1 MARAG
6 FLSFPMHLLD
16 LLESHAPL
24 QKIAFKAQ
32 TKSLKNAVRIENAP
46 PSSWAPLVAMLARK
60 TEKTIVLVCPTSESG
75 ENVLLDLTTLQ
86 EEDRAPLYFPSPDRA
101 LLDEDDDKSAT
112 QDRLA
117 VLDALHREKSVLVVT
132 SATALAHPTLPV
144 KELVQGYDELVNGQK
159 LQRDDFV
166 LHLAEA
172 GYERVEEVEAPGQ
185 FALRGGIVDFYPP
198 AGGVPVR
205 LELWGDEVDSLR
217 SFDLESQRST
227 GKLPSVRLTPPRE
240 LYLSATKGKEIA
252 AQVKEALA
260 ERLHELRVFPEDARQ
275 LKEKTEREIDHLEAG
290 AYFRGLERYRGLL
303 YPQHPTLFDHLPADA
318 LVVYAD
324 PDRSASQTA
333 RLLEENAAFHAD
345 DVLSLPPSLCD
356 WNELLRRGAN
366 WTRLELRASGDESA
380 DIDLDAHTPPAFG
393 GNLPQLG
400 QFLRDTQFKGDIL
413 VCATSHARRVREIL
427 ADQKVGRVALI
438 DELAHAE
445 GGQVL
450 VLPRR
455 LTGGFRWGNATV
467 LCDVEMFG
475 WQTFQPRVSSR
486 GKKKK
491 NAVGKF
497 SQESSPLGRLN
508 DLQPGDYVV
517 HINHGIA
524 RYGGIVQRELAGA
537 VNEYLALEYDGQ
549 DRLFVPVGQLDR
561 IQKYLGS
568 DASVPSLTPL
578 KGGAWE
584 KAKAKAREEAIK
596 AAQEL
601 AVLYAARE
609 KAQKK
614 PFAPD
619 SMWQRE
625 MESSFPFEETPSQLQ
640 AIKDAKADMERA
652 RPMDR
657 LVCGD
662 VGFGKT
668 EVAVRAAFKAAQDGR
683 QVAVLVPTTVLAQQH
698 FQTFSERMSAYPV
711 RLEVVSR
718 FKTATEIKRVL
729 ESLKNGSVDIVVGTH
744 RLIQPDVEFHDLGLV
759 VVDEEQR
766 FGVLQKERLKELR
779 AEVDILTMSATPIPR
794 TLQLALGGLRE
805 ISLITDPPQGR
816 LPVRTYVMQIKDGVL
831 KAAIERELEREGQVF
846 YVHNRIETIGLV
858 AEKIQKLVP
867 NARIGVG
874 HGQMGDE
881 ELEQVFLDFINHRTD
896 VLLATT
902 IIENGI
908 DLANANT
915 IICDSA
921 ERLGLSQ
928 MYQLRGRVG
937 RSPRQAYAYFF
948 HGSRGKLPRDAED
961 RFAALQEN
969 TDLGAGFRIAMR
981 DLEIRGAGD
990 VLGLKQSGTI
1000 AAVGME
1006 LYSQFLSEAVA
1017 KSRGERVRHAR
1028 VEELPEAD
1036 LPVPALLP
1044 ESFVKDDAERLR
1056 LYRQMASVRSLDDV
1070 TAIQEELRDRFG
1082 TLPPPAFN
1090 LLRTLKIRIDL
1101 LRARLRSITKSP
1113 DEILIRLQPGDS
1125 FAPEDLK
1132 AVERAVKEKDAR
1144 SEQHISLRKLE
1155 GLAIKTRTLGA
1166 PQMLRLVE
1174 ILVEALADEREKRL
1188 GK

>member
-1 MARAG
+1 
-6 FLSFPMHLLD
+6 MHLLD

-24 QKIAFKAQ
+24 QKITFKAQ
-32 TKSLKNAVRIENAP
+32 AKPLKNALRVENAP
-46 PSSWAPLVAMLARK
+46 PTSWAPLVALLSRK
-60 TEKTIVLVCPTSESG
+60 TEKPVVLVCPTSESG
-75 ENVLLDLTTLQ
+75 ENVLLDLTTLRS
-86 EEDRAPLYFPSPDRA
+86 EDEAPLYFPAPDRA
-101 LLDEDDDKSAT
+101 LLDEDDDRNAT

-117 VLDALHREKSVLVVT
+117 VLDALHREKGVLIVT

-144 KELVQGYDELVNGQK
+144 KELVQGYDELKSGQK

-185 FALRGGIVDFYPP
+185 FAIRGGIVDFYPP

-227 GKLPSVRLTPPRE
+227 GKLPSIRLTPPRE

-252 AQVKEALA
+252 GQVKQALA
-260 ERLHELRVFPEDARQ
+260 ERLHQLRAFPEDARQ

-303 YPQHPTLFDHLPADA
+303 YPQHPTLFDHLPEDT
-318 LVVYAD
+318 LVVFAD
-324 PDRSASQTA
+324 PDRSTSQIA

-345 DVLSLPPSLCD
+345 DVLALPPSLCSWD
-356 WNELLRRGAN
+356 ELNRRSAK
-366 WTRLELRASGDESA
+366 WTRFELRASGDESA
-380 DIDLDAHTPPAFG
+380 DFDLDAHTPPAFA

-400 QFLRDTQFKGDIL
+400 QHIRDTQFKGDIL

-427 ADQKVGRVALI
+427 ADQKIGKVALI
-438 DELAHAE
+438 DELPKAE

-450 VLPRR
+450 VLPHR
-455 LTGGFRWGNATV
+455 LTGGFRWGTVSV

-475 WQTFQPRVSSR
+475 WQTFQPRVSTRSK
-486 GKKKK
+486 KKKK
-491 NAVGKF
+491 NALGKF
-497 SQESSPLGRLN
+497 SSESSPLGRLN
-508 DLQPGDYVV
+508 DLNPGDYVV

-524 RYGGIVQRELAGA
+524 RYGGVVQRELGGG
-537 VNEYLALEYDGQ
+537 VNEYLALEYEGQ
-549 DRLFVPVGQLDR
+549 DRLYVPVGQLDR

-578 KGGAWE
+578 RGGAWE

-601 AVLYAARE
+601 AVLYATRE

-625 MESSFPFEETPSQLQ
+625 MESSFPFEETASQLQ
-640 AIKDAKADMERA
+640 AIKDAKSDMEKP

-668 EVAVRAAFKAAQDGR
+668 EVAIRAAFKAAQDGR

-729 ESLKNGSVDIVVGTH
+729 ESLKNGAVDIVVGTH

-779 AEVDILTMSATPIPR
+779 AEVDILSMSATPIPR

-805 ISLITDPPQGR
+805 ISLITDAPQGR
-816 LPVRTYVMQIKDGVL
+816 LPVRTYVMQLKDAVL
-831 KAAIERELEREGQVF
+831 KAAVERELEREGQVY
-846 YVHNRIETIGLV
+846 YVHNRIETISLV
-858 AEKIQKLVP
+858 AERLQKLVP

-915 IICDSA
+915 IICDNA

-1044 ESFVKDDAERLR
+1044 DTYVKDDAERLR
-1056 LYRQMASVRSLDDV
+1056 LYRQMASARSLDDV

-1082 TLPPPAFN
+1082 ALPPAAFN
-1090 LLRTLKIRIDL
+1090 LLRTLKIRIGL
-1101 LRARLRSITKSP
+1101 LRARLRSITKTP
-1113 DEILIRLQPGDS
+1113 DEVLLRLQPGDS

-1155 GLAIKTRTLGA
+1155 GLAVKTRTLGA

>member
-1 MARAG
+1 LR
-6 FLSFPMHLLD
+6 
-16 LLESHAPL
+16 
-24 QKIAFKAQ
+24 
-32 TKSLKNAVRIENAP
+32 
-46 PSSWAPLVAMLARK
+46 
-60 TEKTIVLVCPTSESG
+60 SED
-75 ENVLLDLTTLQ
+75 E
-86 EEDRAPLYFPSPDRA
+86 APLYFPAPDRA
-101 LLDEDDDKSAT
+101 LLDDDDDRNAT

-117 VLDALHREKSVLVVT
+117 VLDALHREKGVLIVT

-144 KELVQGYDELVNGQK
+144 KELVQGYDELKSGQK

-172 GYERVEEVEAPGQ
+172 GYERVEEVEVPGQ
-185 FALRGGIVDFYPP
+185 FAIRGGIVDFYPP

-227 GKLPSVRLTPPRE
+227 GKLPSIRLTPPRE

-252 AQVKEALA
+252 AQIKQALA
-260 ERLHELRVFPEDARQ
+260 ERLHQLRAFPEDARQ

-303 YPQHPTLFDHLPADA
+303 YPQHPTLFDHLPEDT
-318 LVVYAD
+318 LVVFAD
-324 PDRSASQTA
+324 PDRSASQIA

-345 DVLSLPPSLCD
+345 DVLALPPSLCSWD
-356 WNELLRRGAN
+356 ELNRRSAK
-366 WTRLELRASGDESA
+366 WTRIELRASGDEAA
-380 DIDLDAHTPPAFG
+380 DVDLDAHTPPAFA

-400 QFLRDTQFKGDIL
+400 EYLRDTQFKGDIL

-427 ADQKVGRVALI
+427 ADQKIGKVALI
-438 DELAHAE
+438 DELPKAE

-450 VLPRR
+450 VLPHR
-455 LTGGFRWGNATV
+455 LTGGFRWGTV
-467 LCDVEMFG
+467 SILCDVEMFG
-475 WQTFQPRVSSR
+475 WQTFQPRVSTRSK
-486 GKKKK
+486 KKKK
-491 NAVGKF
+491 NALGKF
-497 SQESSPLGRLN
+497 SSESSPLGRLN
-508 DLQPGDYVV
+508 DLNPGDYVV

-524 RYGGIVQRELAGA
+524 RYGGVVQRELGGG
-537 VNEYLALEYDGQ
+537 VNEYLALEYEGQ
-549 DRLFVPVGQLDR
+549 DRLYVPVGQLDR

-578 KGGAWE
+578 RGGAWE
-584 KAKAKAREEAIK
+584 KAKQKAKEEAIK

-601 AVLYAARE
+601 AVLYATRE

-625 MESSFPFEETPSQLQ
+625 MESSFPFEETASQLQ
-640 AIKDAKADMERA
+640 AIKDAKSDMEKA

-668 EVAVRAAFKAAQDGR
+668 EVAIRAAFKAAQDGR

-729 ESLKNGSVDIVVGTH
+729 ESLKNGAVDIVVGTH

-779 AEVDILTMSATPIPR
+779 AEVDILSMSATPIPR

-816 LPVRTYVMQIKDGVL
+816 LPVRTYVMQLKDAVL
-831 KAAIERELEREGQVF
+831 KAAVERELEREGQVY
-846 YVHNRIETIGLV
+846 YVHNRIESISLV
-858 AEKIQKLVP
+858 AERLQKLVP

-915 IICDSA
+915 IICDNA

-1006 LYSQFLSEAVA
+1006 LYSQYLSEAVA
-1017 KSRGERVRHAR
+1017 KSRGERVRHAK
-1028 VEELPEAD
+1028 VEELPDAD

-1044 ESFVKDDAERLR
+1044 DTYVKDDAERLR
-1056 LYRQMASVRSLDDV
+1056 LYRQMANARSLDDV

-1082 TLPPPAFN
+1082 ALPPAAFN
-1090 LLRTLKIRIDL
+1090 LLRTLKIRIGL
-1101 LRARLRSITKSP
+1101 LRARLRSITKTP
-1113 DEILIRLQPGDS
+1113 DEVLLRLQPGDS
-1125 FAPEDLK
+1125 FAPGDLK

-1155 GLAIKTRTLGA
+1155 GLAVKTRTLGA

-1188 GK
+1188 SK

>member
-1 MARAG
+1 
-6 FLSFPMHLLD
+6 MHLLD
-16 LLESHAPL
+16 LLDSYAPF
-24 QKIAFKAQ
+24 QKLVFKAQ
-32 TKSLKNAVRIENAP
+32 AKALAAPVRIENAP
-46 PSSWAPLVAMLARK
+46 PTSWAPLAALLARR
-60 TEKTIVLVCPTSESG
+60 TEKTVVLVCPTSEAG
-75 ENVLLDLTTLQ
+75 ENALLDLTTLRG
-86 EEDRAPLYFPSPDRA
+86 EDDAPLYFPAPDRA
-101 LLDEDDDKSAT
+101 LLDEDDDRNAT
-112 QDRLA
+112 QERLA
-117 VLDALHREKSVLVVT
+117 VLDALHRQSGVIVVT
-132 SATALAHPTLPV
+132 TATALAHPTLPL
-144 KELVQGYDELVNGQK
+144 KELVQGYDELKTGQK
-159 LQRDDFV
+159 LGRDDFI

-198 AGGVPVR
+198 AGGVPIR
-205 LELWGDEVDSLR
+205 LELWGDEIDSLR

-227 GKLPSVRLTPPRE
+227 GKLPSIRLTPPRE
-240 LYLSATKGKEIA
+240 LFLSVAKGREIA
-252 AQVKEALA
+252 AQLKTALA
-260 ERLHELRVFPEDARQ
+260 EQLPRLSAFPDDARQ
-275 LKEKTEREIDHLEAG
+275 LKERTEIEIGRLEHG
-290 AYFRGLERYRGLL
+290 TYFRGVERYRGLL
-303 YPQHPTLFDHLPADA
+303 YPQHPTLFDHLPPDA
-318 LVVYAD
+318 LVVFAD
-324 PDRSASQTA
+324 PDRGASQTA

-345 DVLSLPPSLCD
+345 DVLPLPPSLCD
-356 WNELLRRGAN
+356 WNELRTRAGK
-366 WTRLELRASGDESA
+366 WTRLELRASADEDA
-380 DIDLDAHTPPAFG
+380 DFDLDAHAPPAFA

-400 QFLRDTQFKGDIL
+400 NYLREAQFKGDVL

-427 ADQKVGRVALI
+427 ADQKIGKVALI
-438 DELAHAE
+438 DELPKAE

-450 VLPRR
+450 VLPHR
-455 LTGGFRWGNATV
+455 LTGGFRWGGVAV

-475 WQTFQPRVSSR
+475 WQTFQPRVSTR
-486 GKKKK
+486 NRKKKG
-491 NAVGKF
+491 AGTKF
-497 SQESSPLGRLN
+497 SAESSPLARFG
-508 DLQPGDYVV
+508 DLIVGDYVV

-524 RYGGIVQRELAGA
+524 RYGGVVQRELGGA
-537 VNEYLALEYDGQ
+537 VNEYLALEYEGQ
-549 DRLFVPVGQLDR
+549 DRLYVPVAQLDR

-568 DASVPSLTPL
+568 DAAVPALTPL
-578 KGGAWE
+578 KGGVWE
-584 KAKAKAREEAIK
+584 RAKAKAKEEAVK
-596 AAQEL
+596 AAQDL

-609 KAQKK
+609 KAHKK

-640 AIKDAKADMERA
+640 AIKDAKADMEQP

-668 EVAVRAAFKAAQDGR
+668 EVAVRAAFKAVQDGR

-698 FQTFSERMSAYPV
+698 FQTFSERMGAYPV

-729 ESLKNGSVDIVVGTH
+729 ESLESGAVDIVVGTH
-744 RLIQPDVEFHDLGLV
+744 RLIQPDVRFHDLGLV

-816 LPVRTYVMQIKDGVL
+816 LPIRTYVMAMKDGVL

-846 YVHNRIETIGLV
+846 LVHNRIETIGQI
-858 AEKIQKLVP
+858 AEKVQKLVP
-867 NARIGVG
+867 NARISVG

-896 VLLATT
+896 VLIATT

-908 DLANANT
+908 DLPNANT
-915 IICDSA
+915 IICDGA
-921 ERLGLSQ
+921 DRLGLSQ

-937 RSPRQAYAYFF
+937 RSQRQAYAYFF
-948 HGSRGKLPRDAED
+948 HGSRGRLPKDAED
-961 RFAALQEN
+961 RFAAIQEN

-1017 KSRGERVRHAR
+1017 KGRGERVRHVR
-1028 VEELPEAD
+1028 LEELPEAD
-1036 LPVPALLP
+1036 LPLPALLP
-1044 ESFVKDDAERLR
+1044 DSYIQDDAERLR
-1056 LYRQMASVRSLDDV
+1056 LYRQMTGARSLDDV

-1082 TLPPPAFN
+1082 PLPPPAFN
-1090 LLRTLKIRIDL
+1090 LLRTLKVRIGL
-1101 LRARLRSITKSP
+1101 LRARLRSITKSG
-1113 DEILIRLQPGDS
+1113 DEILLRLQPGDS
-1125 FAPEDLK
+1125 FAPADLK

-1155 GLAIKTRTLGA
+1155 GLAIKTRTLGP
-1166 PQMLRLVE
+1166 PQMLKLVE
-1174 ILVEALADEREKRL
+1174 VLVEALAEEREKRL
-1188 GK
+1188 SPE

>member
-1 MARAG
+1 
-6 FLSFPMHLLD
+6 MHLLD

-24 QKIAFKAQ
+24 QKITVKAQ
-32 TKSLKNAVRIENAP
+32 AKNLKNAVRIENAP
-46 PSSWAPLVAMLARK
+46 PSSWAPLVALLSRK
-60 TEKTIVLVCPTSESG
+60 TEKCVVLVCPTSESG
-75 ENVLLDLTTLQ
+75 ENVLLDLTTLRG
-86 EEDRAPLYFPSPDRA
+86 EDEAPLYFPAPDRA
-101 LLDEDDDKSAT
+101 LLDEDDDRSAT

-117 VLDALHREKSVLVVT
+117 VLDALHREKGVLVVT
-132 SATALAHPTLPV
+132 SATALANPTLPV
-144 KELVQGYDELVNGQK
+144 KELVQGYDELKTGQK

-166 LHLAEA
+166 FHLAEA
-172 GYERVEEVEAPGQ
+172 GYERVDEVEAPGQ
-185 FALRGGIVDFYPP
+185 FAVRGGIVDFYPP

-227 GKLPSVRLTPPRE
+227 GKLPSIRLTPPRE
-240 LYLSATKGKEIA
+240 LYLSAIKGKEIA
-252 AQVKEALA
+252 AQVKEALQ
-260 ERLHELRVFPEDARQ
+260 ERLHQLRAFPEDARS
-275 LKEKTEREIDHLEAG
+275 LKEKTEREIDHLEVG

-303 YPQHPTLFDHLPADA
+303 YPQHPTLFDHLPADT
-318 LVVYAD
+318 LVVFAD
-324 PDRSASQTA
+324 PDRSASQIA
-333 RLLEENAAFHAD
+333 RLLEENAAFHSD
-345 DVLSLPPSLCD
+345 DVLPLPPSLCSWD
-356 WNELLRRGAN
+356 ELVKRGAK
-366 WTRLELRASGDESA
+366 WTRIELRASGDESA
-380 DIDLDAHTPPAFG
+380 DVDLDAHTPPAFA

-400 QFLRDTQFKGDIL
+400 QYLRDTQFKGDIL

-427 ADQKVGRVALI
+427 ADQKIGKVALI
-438 DELAHAE
+438 DELPKAE

-450 VLPRR
+450 VLPHR
-455 LTGGFRWGNATV
+455 LTGGFRWGTTSV

-475 WQTFQPRVSSR
+475 WQTFQPRVSTR
-486 GKKKK
+486 NKKKK
-491 NAVGKF
+491 AGGKF
-497 SQESSPLGRLN
+497 SGESSPLGRLG
-508 DLQPGDYVV
+508 DLNVGDYVV

-524 RYGGIVQRELAGA
+524 RYGGVVQRELGGA

-578 KGGAWE
+578 RGGAWE
-584 KAKAKAREEAIK
+584 KAKAKAKEEAIK

-601 AVLYAARE
+601 AVLYATRE

-625 MESSFPFEETPSQLQ
+625 MESSFPFEETASQLQ
-640 AIKDAKADMERA
+640 AIKDAKSDMEKS

-657 LVCGD
+657 LICGD

-668 EVAVRAAFKAAQDGR
+668 EVAIRAAFKAAQDGR

-729 ESLKNGSVDIVVGTH
+729 EALKNGAVDIVVGTH

-779 AEVDILTMSATPIPR
+779 AEVDILSMSATPIPR

-816 LPVRTYVMQIKDGVL
+816 LPVRTYVMQLKDATL
-831 KAAIERELEREGQVF
+831 KAAIERELEREGQVY
-846 YVHNRIETIGLV
+846 YVHNRIESIGIV
-858 AEKIQKLVP
+858 AERIQKLVP

-915 IICDSA
+915 IICDNA

-1000 AAVGME
+1000 AAVGMD
-1006 LYSQFLSEAVA
+1006 LYSQYLSEAVA
-1017 KSRGERVRHAR
+1017 RSRGERVRHAR

-1044 ESFVKDDAERLR
+1044 DSYVKDDAERLR
-1056 LYRQMASVRSLDDV
+1056 LYRQMASARSLDDV

-1082 TLPPPAFN
+1082 ALPSAAFN
-1090 LLRTLKIRIDL
+1090 LLRTLKIRIGL
-1101 LRARLRSITKSP
+1101 LRARLRAITKSP
-1113 DEILIRLQPGDS
+1113 DEVLLRLQPGDS

-1155 GLAIKTRTLGA
+1155 GLAVKTRTLGA

-1188 GK
+1188 GR

>member
-1 MARAG
+1 
-6 FLSFPMHLLD
+6 MHLLD
-16 LLESHAPL
+16 LLDSYPPL
-24 QKIAFKAQ
+24 QKITFKAQ
-32 TKSLKNAVRIENAP
+32 AKQLKNAVRIENAP
-46 PSSWAPLVAMLARK
+46 PTSWAPLVALLARK
-60 TEKTIVLVCPTSESG
+60 TEKCVILVCPTSESG
-75 ENVLLDLTTLQ
+75 ENALLDLTTLR
-86 EEDRAPLYFPSPDRA
+86 EEGNEPLYFPAPDRA
-101 LLDEDDDKSAT
+101 LLDDDNDRNAT

-117 VLDALHREKSVLVVT
+117 VLDALHRETPLVVT
-132 SATALAHPTLPV
+132 TATALAHPTLPV
-144 KELVQGYDELVNGQK
+144 KDLVQGYDELKTGQK
-159 LQRDDFV
+159 LERDDFV

-172 GYERVEEVEAPGQ
+172 GYERMEEVEGPGQ

-198 AGGVPVR
+198 AGGEPVR
-205 LELWGDEVDSLR
+205 LELWGDEIDSLR
-217 SFDLESQRST
+217 SFDLDSQRST
-227 GKLPSVRLTPPRE
+227 GKLQSIRLTPPRE
-240 LYLSATKGKEIA
+240 LYLSVTKGKEIA
-252 AQVKEALA
+252 EQVKEALA
-260 ERLHELRVFPEDARQ
+260 ERLHQLRAFPEDARQ
-275 LKEKTEREIDHLEAG
+275 LKEKTELEIAKLEG
-290 AYFRGLERYRGLL
+290 GVYFRGLERYRGLL
-303 YPQHPTLFDHLPADA
+303 YPQHPTLFDHLPTGA
-318 LVVYAD
+318 LIVFAD

-345 DVLSLPPSLCD
+345 DVLPLPPSLCD
-356 WNELLRRGAN
+356 WKELRSRAIK
-366 WTRLELRASGDESA
+366 WTQLELRASGDESA
-380 DIDLDAHTPPAFG
+380 DFDLDAHTPPAFA

-400 QFLRDTQFKGDIL
+400 TYLRDTQFKGDIM
-413 VCATSHARRVREIL
+413 VCATSHARRVREIM
-427 ADQKVGRVALI
+427 ADQKVSKVALI
-438 DELAHAE
+438 DELPRAE

-450 VLPRR
+450 VFPHR
-455 LTGGFRWGNATV
+455 LTGGFRWGATSV
-467 LCDVEMFG
+467 MCDVEMFG
-475 WQTFQPRVSSR
+475 WQTFQPRVSTR
-486 GKKKK
+486 NRKKKK
-491 NAVGKF
+491 NAGTKF
-497 SQESSPLGRLN
+497 STESSPLARFS
-508 DLQPGDYVV
+508 DLQVGDYIV

-524 RYGGIVQRELAGA
+524 RYGGVVQREIGGA
-537 VNEYLALEYDGQ
+537 INEYLALEYEGQ
-549 DRLFVPVGQLDR
+549 DRLYVPVAQLDR
-561 IQKYLGS
+561 VQKYLGS
-568 DASVPSLTPL
+568 EAAVPSLTPL
-578 KGGAWE
+578 KGGVWE
-584 KAKAKAREEAIK
+584 KAKQKAKEEAIK

-609 KAQKK
+609 KAHKK
-614 PFAPD
+614 PVAPD

-640 AIKDAKADMERA
+640 AIKDAKVDMEKS

-668 EVAVRAAFKAAQDGR
+668 EVAVRAAFKAVQDGR
-683 QVAVLVPTTVLAQQH
+683 QVAILVPTTVLAQQH

-711 RLEVVSR
+711 RIEVVSR

-729 ESLKNGSVDIVVGTH
+729 EAVKNGAVDIVVGTH

-794 TLQLALGGLRE
+794 TLQLALGGLRG

-831 KAAIERELEREGQVF
+831 KAAVERELEREGQVY
-846 YVHNRIETIGLV
+846 YVHNRIETIGLI

-915 IICDSA
+915 IICDNA
-921 ERLGLSQ
+921 DRLGLSQ

-948 HGSRGKLPRDAED
+948 HGSRGKLPKDAED

-1006 LYSQFLSEAVA
+1006 LYSQFLAEAVA
-1017 KSRGERVRHAR
+1017 KSRGERVRQAR
-1028 VEELPEAD
+1028 TEELPEAD
-1036 LPVPALLP
+1036 LPLPALLP
-1044 ESFVKDDAERLR
+1044 DTYVKDDAERLR
-1056 LYRQMASVRSLDDV
+1056 LYRAMTGARNLDDV

-1082 TLPPPAFN
+1082 PLPPPAFN
-1090 LLRTLKIRIDL
+1090 LIRTLKIRINL

-1113 DEILIRLQPGDS
+1113 DEVLLRLQPGDS

-1132 AVERAVKEKDAR
+1132 AVEAAIREKDKR

-1166 PQMLRLVE
+1166 PQLLRLVE
-1174 ILVEALADEREKRL
+1174 IIVEALADEREKRL
-1188 GK
+1188 SG

>member
-1 MARAG
+1 
-6 FLSFPMHLLD
+6 MHLLD

-24 QKIAFKAQ
+24 QKITFKARAKQ
-32 TKSLKNAVRIENAP
+32 LKSPLRIENAP
-46 PSSWAPLVAMLARK
+46 PTSWAPLVALLARQ
-60 TEKTIVLVCPTSESG
+60 TEKCVVLVCPTSETG
-75 ENVLLDLTTLQ
+75 ENVLLDLATLRG
-86 EEDRAPLYFPSPDRA
+86 EDDAPLYFPSPDRA
-101 LLDEDDDKSAT
+101 LLDDDDDRNAT

-117 VLDALHREKSVLVVT
+117 VLDALHRDCPLVVT
-132 SATALAHPTLPV
+132 TAAALAHPTLPV
-144 KELVQGYDELVNGQK
+144 KDLVQGYDELKTGQK

-185 FALRGGIVDFYPP
+185 FAVRGGIVDFYPP

-227 GKLPSVRLTPPRE
+227 GKLPSIRLTPPRE
-240 LYLSATKGKEIA
+240 LYLSPVKGKEIA
-252 AQVKEALA
+252 SQLKDALD
-260 ERLHELRVFPEDARQ
+260 ERLPRLSAFPEDARQ
-275 LKEKTEREIDHLEAG
+275 LKDKTEIEIAKLENG
-290 AYFRGLERYRGLL
+290 VWFRGVERYRGLL
-303 YPQHPTLFDHLPADA
+303 YPQHPTLFDHLPEGA
-318 LVVYAD
+318 LIVFAD
-324 PDRSASQTA
+324 PHRSASQTA

-345 DVLSLPPSLCD
+345 DVLPLPPSLCD
-356 WNELLRRGAN
+356 WNELRSRAEK
-366 WTRLELRASGDESA
+366 WTRLELRSSA
-380 DIDLDAHTPPAFG
+380 DENADVDLDAHAPPAFA
-393 GNLPQLG
+393 GNLAPLG
-400 QFLRDTQFKGDIL
+400 AHIRDIQFKGEIV

-427 ADQKVGRVALI
+427 ADQKIGKVALI
-438 DELAHAE
+438 DELSKAE

-450 VLPRR
+450 VLPHR
-455 LTGGFRWGNATV
+455 LTGGFRWGTTSV

-475 WQTFQPRVSSR
+475 WQTFQPRVSTR
-486 GKKKK
+486 NRKKKK
-491 NAVGKF
+491 GAGTKF
-497 SQESSPLGRLN
+497 STESSPLARFS
-508 DLQPGDYVV
+508 DLQVGDYIV

-524 RYGGIVQRELAGA
+524 RYGGVVQRELGGA
-537 VNEYLALEYDGQ
+537 VNEYLALEYEGQ
-549 DRLFVPVGQLDR
+549 DRLYVPVAQLDR

-568 DASVPSLTPL
+568 DAAVPSLTPL
-578 KGGAWE
+578 RGGVWE
-584 KAKAKAREEAIK
+584 KAKQKAKEEAIK

-609 KAQKK
+609 KAVKK
-614 PFAPD
+614 PMAPD

-640 AIKDAKADMERA
+640 AIKDAKSDMEQT

-668 EVAVRAAFKAAQDGR
+668 EVAVRAAFKAVQDGR

-698 FQTFSERMSAYPV
+698 FQTFSERMGAYPV

-718 FKTATEIKRVL
+718 FKTASEIKRVL
-729 ESLKNGSVDIVVGTH
+729 ESVKEGSVDIVVGTH
-744 RLIQPDVEFHDLGLV
+744 RLIQKDVEFHDLGLV

-794 TLQLALGGLRE
+794 TLQLALGGLRQ

-816 LPVRTYVMQIKDGVL
+816 LPIRTYVMQLKDAVL
-831 KAAIERELEREGQVF
+831 KAAVERELEREGQVY
-846 YVHNRIETIGLV
+846 YVHNRIETIGLI
-858 AEKIQKLVP
+858 AEKVQKLVP

-896 VLLATT
+896 VLIATT

-908 DLANANT
+908 DLPNANT
-915 IICDSA
+915 LICDNA
-921 ERLGLSQ
+921 DRLGLSQ

-937 RSPRQAYAYFF
+937 RSQRQAYAYFF
-948 HGSRGKLPRDAED
+948 HGSRGKLPKDAED

-1006 LYSQFLSEAVA
+1006 LYSQFLAEAVA
-1017 KSRGERVRHAR
+1017 RGRGERVRHVR

-1036 LPVPALLP
+1036 LPLPALLP
-1044 ESFVKDDAERLR
+1044 DSYIKDDAERLR
-1056 LYRQMASVRSLDDV
+1056 LYRQMANARNLDDV
-1070 TAIQEELRDRFG
+1070 TTIQEEMRDRFG
-1082 TLPPPAFN
+1082 PLPPPVFN
-1090 LLRTLKIRIDL
+1090 LVRILKIRIGL
-1101 LRARLRSITKSP
+1101 LRARLRSITKSS
-1113 DEILIRLQPGDS
+1113 DEVLLRLQPGDS

-1132 AVERAVKEKDAR
+1132 AVERAVKAKDAR
-1144 SEQHISLRKLE
+1144 SEQHITLRKLE
-1155 GLAIKTRTLGA
+1155 GFAIKTRTLGA

-1188 GK
+1188 GG